1 VDNVWQGLAD
11 PLQRPR
17 WVQACVEDAALARE
31 VIDRAAGELAAPRVD
46 ARALAVTLG
55 RALLSRTLARHAAQV
70 MLAQP
75 TLYYGH
81 LDTVGPDAP
90 TSLAVSAVRLVA
102 VGRTAGMVPAHALLR
117 AAMQR
122 DETRREAYL
131 AVAEEDADAA
141 VRELAPLLAQ
151 CPELSVAAGT
161 LFALRHTARC
171 EDAAQ
176 AVATLPEG
184 TRVAFAGALHKHL
197 DRVHAI
203 KRWVACRRLL
213 LGR

>member
-1 VDNVWQGLAD
+1 MDDVWQALAD
-11 PLQRPR
+11 PTQRPR
-17 WVQACVEDAALARE
+17 WVQACVEDAALARQ
-31 VIDRAAGELAAPRVD
+31 VLAHASTHSDSPDVA

-55 RALLSRTLARHAAQV
+55 RALLSRVMARRTAEV

-75 TLYYGH
+75 ALYYGH
-81 LDTVGPDAP
+81 VDTVGPEAP
-90 TSLAVSAVRLVA
+90 VSLALSAVRLVA
-102 VGRTAGMVPAHALLR
+102 VGRSPGMAPAHALLR
-117 AAMQR
+117 AAMQH

-141 VRELAPLLAQ
+141 VRELAALLAQ
-151 CPELSVAAGT
+151 CPDLASAVGT
-161 LFALRHTARC
+161 LFALRHTSRC
-171 EDAAQ
+171 EDAAR
-176 AVATLPEG
+176 AVAPLPES